1 MLCKTFYFHDSPLRI
16 SAIHLHI
23 FVLLFLCKVELSCT
37 LVTTEIASNIT
48 GVIVALFV
56 MLCFDGFSFSWSKGI
71 RFHKHLLMF
80 VSKNEIK
87 L

>member
-1 MLCKTFYFHDSPLRI
+1 MLCKTFYFYDSPLRI

-23 FVLLFLCKVELSCT
+23 FMLLFLCKVELSCT

-56 MLCFDGFSFSWSKGI
+56 MYV
-71 RFHKHLLMF
+71 LMDF
-80 VSKNEIK
+80 PFLGQKVSDFTSTC
-87 L
+87 